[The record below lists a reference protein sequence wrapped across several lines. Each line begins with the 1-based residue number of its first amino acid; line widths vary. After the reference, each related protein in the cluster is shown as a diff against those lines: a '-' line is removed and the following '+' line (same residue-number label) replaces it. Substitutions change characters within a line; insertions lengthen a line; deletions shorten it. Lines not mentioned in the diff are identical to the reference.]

1 MQVSV
6 SVRLPLSIQQAWQ
19 KLSDLEDHVNWM
31 ADAERIDFEGDQ
43 RSGAGV
49 VMNVLTRVGP
59 FTTTDVI
66 EVVEWDPP
74 RLIGVE
80 HTGLFTGRGRFL
92 LDATDDRDTL
102 FTWEEEIIF
111 PWYLGG
117 PFGAAVAKPVLSLIW
132 KRNLARL
139 KGSLESP

>member
-6 SVRLPLSIQQAWQ
+6 SVRLPLSVDAAWA

-31 ADAERIDFEGDQ
+31 ADAERIEFEGEQ
-43 RSGAGV
+43 RSGPGV

-66 EVVEWDPP
+66 KVVDWVPP
-74 RLIGVE
+74 NLIGVR
-80 HTGLFTGRGRFL
+80 HTGLFTGEGKFL
-92 LDATDDRDTL
+92 IDRMAPDVTL
-102 FTWEEEIIF
+102 FTWQEKIFF
-111 PWYLGG
+111 PWWLGG
-117 PFGAAVAKPVLSLIW
+117 PVGAAFAKPILTAIW

-139 KGSLESP
+139 KASVEAG